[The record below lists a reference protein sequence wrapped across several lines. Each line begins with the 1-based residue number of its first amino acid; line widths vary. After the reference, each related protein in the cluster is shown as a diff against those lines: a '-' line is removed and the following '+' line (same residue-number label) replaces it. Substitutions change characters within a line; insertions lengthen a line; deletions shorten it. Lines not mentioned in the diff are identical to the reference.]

1 MPTLTFTHLP
11 HLQRRLLDHFYR
23 QHGSRMR
30 AAGEGEQWVARAGDM
45 IAGMN
50 LISVTGGRWLTG
62 LFVAPGWRGQ
72 RVAARLIEAGLQS
85 SAGPTWL
92 FCEPQLAA
100 FYERLGFSVS
110 EQLPEALA
118 SRLARYRRSKP
129 LVALVRNQS
138 SATSSPGNSTSV

>member
-1 MPTLTFTHLP
+1 MPTLTFVQLP

-30 AAGEGEQWVARAGDM
+30 AAGEGEQWVARAGEM

-50 LISVTGGRWLTG
+50 LITVAGGRWLTG
-62 LFVAPGWRGQ
+62 LFVAPDWRGQ
-72 RVAARLIEAGLQS
+72 RVAARLIEAGLQG

-92 FCEPQLAA
+92 FCEPPLAP
-100 FYERLGFSVS
+100 FYERLGFSIT